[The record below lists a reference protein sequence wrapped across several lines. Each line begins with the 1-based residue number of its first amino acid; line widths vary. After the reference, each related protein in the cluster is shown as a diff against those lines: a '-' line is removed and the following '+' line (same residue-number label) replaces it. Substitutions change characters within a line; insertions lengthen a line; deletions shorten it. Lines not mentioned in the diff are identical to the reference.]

1 LQTLQTPLLAKPK
14 IKRLP
19 ESENAPL
26 RINNS
31 LPRVKPKVFNLAGK
45 IALVT
50 GSTSGI
56 GKVAAMALAK
66 QGATVIVSGRRES
79 EGESVVKEIIANG
92 GSAIH

>member
-1 LQTLQTPLLAKPK
+1 
-14 IKRLP
+14 
-19 ESENAPL
+19 
-26 RINNS
+26 
-31 LPRVKPKVFNLAGK
+31 VFNLAGK

-56 GKVAAMALAK
+56 GKATALALAA
-66 QGATVIVSGRRES
+66 QGANVVVSGRRES